1 MYIRRSGS
9 ERILSCLSFS
19 SDDNETSALHQ
30 DGGCRRHHSILSF
43 HSLSL
48 KMVKKKGKS
57 KRTTL
62 KDKYK
67 IQRRVVE
74 TNRKRR
80 KQAKR
85 DAKGG
90 IVRHDLKKKD
100 PGIPNAWPFKQDL
113 LKEIQRAREKQQQLQ
128 LEKKEKRKDDLQKLH
143 QHQQE
148 GGSARTVEQ
157 LMQQAQRDN
166 LEFNQKEEQSNS
178 SSSSTDYRDGTPQA
192 GQQSRRAYL
201 KELKKVVDTADVL
214 LQVLD
219 ARDPQGTRIH
229 PSVEDTILSR
239 ADKKLVLVLNKID
252 LVPRDVIAQWL
263 SVLRR
268 SHPCIAIK
276 ASANTNS
283 TENKDVSMESTV
295 PVGMEGLL
303 QLLKNYAR
311 TSTGSKTTIVVG
323 IIGYPNVGKSSIINA
338 LKRCRAVG
346 VSSKPGFTT
355 NMQEVVLDKNVR
367 LLDSPGVVFDDSSAL
382 LGNCV
387 HADSVEDPIP
397 AVEALLERCNPAS
410 LMLQYNIPAFPRN
423 NAMMFLAMVAKRH
436 GRVLK
441 GGVPDKVGAA
451 RAVLRDWNSG
461 KIPYYTPPPQDTQKT
476 TRAND
481 AVVVSKF
488 GKEFDVSQ
496 HDQQVLQSLQDQD
509 EMDFVQL
516 EDVKIRND
524 TNATEAVVE
533 VLQGNDDDDDDEA
546 MQEDDQDM
554 EEDRPAAVSRR
565 QLAEA
570 EDFFEE

>member
-283 TENKDVSMESTV
+283 AENKDVSMESTV

-461 KIPYYTPPPQDTQKT
+461 KIPYYTPPPRDTQKT

>member
-1 MYIRRSGS
+1 MLVEFLISG
-9 ERILSCLSFS
+9 
-19 SDDNETSALHQ
+19 H
-30 DGGCRRHHSILSF
+30 
-43 HSLSL
+43 
-48 KMVKKKGKS
+48 
-57 KRTTL
+57 
-62 KDKYK
+62 
-67 IQRRVVE
+67 
-74 TNRKRR
+74 NR
-80 KQAKR
+80 
-85 DAKGG
+85 
-90 IVRHDLKKKD
+90 
-100 PGIPNAWPFKQDL
+100 
-113 LKEIQRAREKQQQLQ
+113 
-128 LEKKEKRKDDLQKLH
+128 
-143 QHQQE
+143 
-148 GGSARTVEQ
+148 
-157 LMQQAQRDN
+157 
-166 LEFNQKEEQSNS
+166 
-178 SSSSTDYRDGTPQA
+178 
-192 GQQSRRAYL
+192 
-201 KELKKVVDTADVL
+201 
-214 LQVLD
+214 
-219 ARDPQGTRIH
+219 
-229 PSVEDTILSR
+229 EDTILSR

-283 TENKDVSMESTV
+283 AENKDVSMESTV

-461 KIPYYTPPPQDTQKT
+461 KIPYYTPPPRDTQKT